1 MLSHDLQLHVSGISS
16 LMIKLFRSAHQQCV
30 DHLEE
35 GKKLKQK
42 TDGERNA
49 KLITA
54 DIAKMKTNSWLKL
67 LRKWKGN
74 LMSA

>member
-1 MLSHDLQLHVSGISS
+1 MLSHDLQPHASGISS
-16 LMIKLFRSAHQQCV
+16 LMIKSFRSAHQQCV

-35 GKKLKQK
+35 GKNKKQK

-49 KLITA
+49 ELVTA

>member
-1 MLSHDLQLHVSGISS
+1 M
-16 LMIKLFRSAHQQCV
+16 
-30 DHLEE
+30 
-35 GKKLKQK
+35 
-42 TDGERNA
+42 GERNA

-67 LRKWKGN
+67 LRKRKGN